1 MASSCCRSLTRLRR
15 SHECCGRSC
24 EAGEIEVGGKGLL
37 DRLVVLVVEDEPLVR
52 ALTVDALEDEG
63 FEVIEAPTGD
73 QALRVLK
80 ARSDVDVVLTDVDMP
95 GSIDGFQL
103 ARMARTMFPHVVVIV
118 VSGGVRSGFTGLAP
132 DARFVPKPYTG
143 DLIIRMIY
151 ETVGDRPPSVRK
163 S

>member
-1 MASSCCRSLTRLRR
+1 
-15 SHECCGRSC
+15 
-24 EAGEIEVGGKGLL
+24 VGGKGLL

-103 ARMARTMFPHVVVIV
+103 ARMARTMFPHVLVIV

-151 ETVGDRPPSVRK
+151 ETVGDRPQSVRK